1 MIMTRIK
8 FIISIFIGMTVYVLV
23 SLIGGQYGV
32 WAYDQ
37 LKEEKA
43 KIATNVVT
51 VQRINDELKQEL
63 LALETDNAIIAS
75 RARNLGYIYENEK
88 VVKISGIS
96 DKEQNV
102 YNTGVIVRRSPI
114 SFVPERS
121 CKIVGLLCFVL
132 CCFVFLLVDVKTKK
146 KPTVIMDVTNEFI

>member
-1 MIMTRIK
+1 
-8 FIISIFIGMTVYVLV
+8 MTVYVRV
-23 SLIGGQYGV
+23 SLIGGQNGV

-43 KIATNVVT
+43 KIATNVVK
-51 VQRINDELKQEL
+51 VQRIIDELKQEL
-63 LALETDNAIIAS
+63 LEHETYNVIIAS
-75 RARNLGYIYENEK
+75 RATNLGYIYENEK

-132 CCFVFLLVDVKTKK
+132 CCFAFLLVVVSTNTQ
-146 KPTVIMDVTNEFI
+146 PTVIMDVTNEFI